1 MREFGGDHRYLAEY
15 LSHEVLASLDAGERL
30 FLLQAAV
37 LGRFTAEL
45 CDGVLGRS
53 DSAAMLADLE
63 RSNMFVL
70 RLERREWF
78 RVHALF
84 AQFAAARLAAV
95 EPGAAVEIHR
105 RAAAWLGSRGLVVEA
120 IEHAAAA
127 GDDDVVAELL
137 SQYHSALIQ
146 NGQAPTLF
154 RWVRTLPDE
163 SLMDHPELAAAT
175 ATAATMIGQLTLER
189 RRLLALASRAKVVR
203 PERFGPYAE
212 AVVAMVRAVGI
223 DTGVSNAVL
232 EGRRAVQLAQAG
244 ADEVLVAAL
253 ASLARALYFAGE
265 LDEAR
270 AEASRALE
278 RPDVARGH
286 PATRW
291 RARRSR

>member
-1 MREFGGDHRYLAEY
+1 M
-15 LSHEVLASLDAGERL
+15 LSS
-30 FLLQAAV
+30 
-37 LGRFTAEL
+37 
-45 CDGVLGRS
+45 
-53 DSAAMLADLE
+53 LE

-95 EPGAAVEIHR
+95 EPEAAVEIHR
-105 RAAAWLGSRGLVVEA
+105 RAAEWLGARGLVVEA

-127 GDDDVVAELL
+127 GDDEVIAELL
-137 SQYHSALIQ
+137 SRYHSALIQ
-146 NGQAPTLF
+146 NGEAPTLF

-189 RRLLALASRAKVVR
+189 RRLLALASRAKVIR

-212 AVVAMVRAVGI
+212 AVTAMARAVGI

-244 ADEVLVAAL
+244 ADEVLAAAL

-265 LDEAR
+265 LDEAWTV
-270 AEASRALE
+270 ASRALSAPTWRGG
-278 RPDVARGH
+278 RPAM
-286 PATRW
+286 RW
-291 RARRSR
+291 RVRR